1 MSEVVNVKLKNGDD
15 IIAILRND
23 EKDFIVLENPI
34 HIGTDPEFGV
44 YGISWLMFSNDDI
57 VSFDKSDIYYLH
69 SANDKSIGY
78 YEEFVA
84 TLYKKEVSDNSKNSQ
99 FSTELEDIFNA
110 IMQSKNHTKH

>member
-15 IIAILRND
+15 IIGIIRND
-23 EKDFIVLENPI
+23 EKDFIVLENPVQ
-34 HIGTDPEFGV
+34 IGTDPEFGV
-44 YGISWLMFSNDDI
+44 YGISWLMFSTEDI
-57 VSFDKSDIYYLH
+57 VSFDKSDIFYLH

-78 YEEFVA
+78 YEEFVD
-84 TLYKKEVSDNSKNSQ
+84 TLYKKEVDVNSNNSK